1 PIYGPSAGKARVQNA
16 HRGRRTEAFGW
27 KYTDDNRQQCYSSQH
42 DIASLVFPMI
52 TILPVL
58 RSARL
63 TQSPNSKCIT
73 KLTEEFVYRQLKRRR
88 FTGGD
93 AANLAPTSR
102 YRECSDSP

>member
-1 PIYGPSAGKARVQNA
+1 
-16 HRGRRTEAFGW
+16 
-27 KYTDDNRQQCYSSQH
+27 
-42 DIASLVFPMI
+42 MI

-93 AANLAPTSR
+93 AAKLAVCSRSREFFDHPHGSLLLFFNGTVFLAPG
-102 YRECSDSP
+102 